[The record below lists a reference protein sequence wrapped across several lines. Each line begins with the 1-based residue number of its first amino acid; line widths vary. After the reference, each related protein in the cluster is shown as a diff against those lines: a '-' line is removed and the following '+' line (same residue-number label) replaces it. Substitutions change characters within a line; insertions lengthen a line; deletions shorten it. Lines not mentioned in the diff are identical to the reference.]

1 MAKQKRRRFDVIE
14 NPDPNEGR
22 APFALRRHEDG
33 QIIEVGHRASELSAL
48 AFDRFGDEIEV
59 AHDGRVLT
67 AEHYR

>member
-14 NPDPNEGR
+14 NPDPHEGR
-22 APFALRRHEDG
+22 APYALRHPDG
-33 QIIEVGHRASELSAL
+33 QIIEVGNRASELSAL